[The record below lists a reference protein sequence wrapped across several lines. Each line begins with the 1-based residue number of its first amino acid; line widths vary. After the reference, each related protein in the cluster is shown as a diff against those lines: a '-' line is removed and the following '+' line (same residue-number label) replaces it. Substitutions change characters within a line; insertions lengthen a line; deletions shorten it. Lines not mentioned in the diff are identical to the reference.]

1 MATSSSTP
9 STTGHGPHSAPHG
22 GNPFTPGFGLTPMI
36 LAGRDVA
43 IEEFTAALAGNVPE
57 ARAILISGA
66 RGSGKT
72 VLLTEFRELALDA
85 GWTDL
90 RMHTSSTSLTD
101 ELRSQAIA
109 RLRELD
115 PEAETS
121 HLTSA
126 RISALSASRD
136 VVQRYEGEG
145 EVLTT
150 VLDRLAALTDEDGG
164 GLLITLDGLQS
175 VDRDQLHALTQHVQD
190 LIGSGH
196 AVAFIA
202 AGVRTGVDA
211 LLDHERTTFL
221 RRAHRIEVGSVDVGT
236 AAEAIRMT
244 IADTAKTITPEAA
257 VLAGEISQGYPYLIQ
272 LIGSKAWQHSGDAE
286 TIEIEDVRRARDTVV
301 AAMIKNV
308 HGPALRGLSARKRE
322 YLRAM
327 LEDEGPSAV
336 GDIARRMAIDPRNQS
351 TYRERL
357 IEDDLI
363 RPAGRGFVEFS
374 LPYLAEA
381 LRHEEREGVGADIEP
396 DRGLTRSHRSR
407 RDPRP
412 R

>member
-1 MATSSSTP
+1 MTP
-9 STTGHGPHSAPHG
+9 LTAASPGTAREA
-22 GNPFTPGFGLTPMI
+22 NPFTPGFGLTPMI
-36 LAGRDVA
+36 LAGREVA
-43 IEEFTAALAGNVPE
+43 IDEFTAALAGNVPE

-72 VLLTEFRELALDA
+72 VLLTEFRELALEA

-90 RMHTSSTSLTD
+90 RMHTSSTSLTE

-109 RLRELD
+109 RLREMD

-121 HLTSA
+121 RLTSA
-126 RISALSASRD
+126 RAFHVGASRD

-150 VLDRLAALTDEDGG
+150 VLDRLAQLSDEDGG
-164 GLLITLDGLQS
+164 GLLITLDELQS

-202 AGVRTGVDA
+202 AGVRPGVDA

-244 IADTAKTITPEAA
+244 IADTARTITPEAA
-257 VLAGEISQGYPYLIQ
+257 VLAGEISRGYPYLIQ
-272 LIGSKAWQHSGDAE
+272 LIGSKAWQNSGDAE
-286 TIEIEDVRRARDTVV
+286 TIEIEDVRGGRDAVI

-308 HGPALRGLSARKRE
+308 HGPALRGLSSRKRE
-322 YLRAM
+322 YLHAM

-336 GDIARRMAIDPRNQS
+336 GDIARRMGIDPRNQS

-357 IEDDLI
+357 IEEELI
-363 RPAGRGFVEFS
+363 RPAGRGFVEFA
-374 LPYLAEA
+374 LPYLDDALQHEA
-381 LRHEEREGVGADIEP
+381 REGAGADVEP
-396 DRGLTRSHRSR
+396 DQGLRRSHRAR
-407 RDPRP
+407 RSPR

>member
-121 HLTSA
+121 
-126 RISALSASRD
+126 
-136 VVQRYEGEG
+136 
-145 EVLTT
+145 
-150 VLDRLAALTDEDGG
+150 
-164 GLLITLDGLQS
+164 
-175 VDRDQLHALTQHVQD
+175 
-190 LIGSGH
+190 
-196 AVAFIA
+196 
-202 AGVRTGVDA
+202 
-211 LLDHERTTFL
+211 
-221 RRAHRIEVGSVDVGT
+221 RRA
-236 AAEAIRMT
+236 AAE
-244 IADTAKTITPEAA
+244 E
-257 VLAGEISQGYPYLIQ
+257 
-272 LIGSKAWQHSGDAE
+272 
-286 TIEIEDVRRARDTVV
+286 
-301 AAMIKNV
+301 
-308 HGPALRGLSARKRE
+308 
-322 YLRAM
+322 
-327 LEDEGPSAV
+327 
-336 GDIARRMAIDPRNQS
+336 ARR
-351 TYRERL
+351 
-357 IEDDLI
+357 
-363 RPAGRGFVEFS
+363 
-374 LPYLAEA
+374 
-381 LRHEEREGVGADIEP
+381 
-396 DRGLTRSHRSR
+396 
-407 RDPRP
+407 
-412 R
+412 